1 MTTLQPSAII
11 EYLQDN
17 CPVLGWILDV
27 QSSRSRILNIHQ
39 REVKLNS
46 NRIMPWIG
54 PVYHSGYSRQEI
66 LDLLHRHESARSELT
81 EEIDPLEIWEMAQGE
96 MQTASPDW
104 FAGLFWDDPQIDQVS
119 ALGRKLL
126 RSKTHFKFNPPFFE
140 IYPLEKVEKLLEDQ
154 RINEERERLAA
165 HGQTLLRALWEKH
178 SHGRTFDC
186 ETPPD
191 IQDKIREL
199 LLAVVADPEAGEY
212 DPLWKKL
219 TTSLPPDPHLALLLA
234 QAWEIL
240 PPHYNFLL
248 DRAEYEWGDTWA
260 EAFASEIQ
268 AVKTKVTD
276 THQPAQPSEYVSI
289 DDSST
294 RDVDDAFCLEV
305 RQDEYH
311 LSLALACPPWCWP
324 FDSELDRA
332 VCQRA
337 TSLYLPEGSSHMLP
351 LSLSTD
357 FYSLLQ
363 GHDRPACL
371 WHVRLDPNGQ
381 VIEYQP
387 AFAWI
392 NVSRNTTYEAVEQNL
407 SQPDPLL
414 VYTTAL
420 ELAQKLRANRI
431 AAGAVITEQPDP
443 KICLSGEGEATEVQ
457 LDPGPSY
464 PQAQIIVS
472 ELMVLTNTLAAKWA
486 LEHDIPLIF
495 RTQNIT
501 LPQENAGVWDQ
512 APDIYRLIKSMG
524 PSLMQTTAKKHAT
537 LGVEAYAPLTSPLRR
552 YIDFMNMA
560 QIISFLEHG
569 QAVWEKDELQRRLVS
584 LNARLDVVSKVQ
596 RMRPRYWKFLFF
608 RQQAKKQQF
617 DAILV
622 EADARMVTVSLF
634 QEQLFLRAPRTLFGE
649 KLFCGQQ
656 FRLRLGKV
664 DPLNGE
670 ITVLEAMEL

>member
-1 MTTLQPSAII
+1 M
-11 EYLQDN
+11 
-17 CPVLGWILDV
+17 
-27 QSSRSRILNIHQ
+27 
-39 REVKLNS
+39 
-46 NRIMPWIG
+46 
-54 PVYHSGYSRQEI
+54 
-66 LDLLHRHESARSELT
+66 
-81 EEIDPLEIWEMAQGE
+81 
-96 MQTASPDW
+96 
-104 FAGLFWDDPQIDQVS
+104 
-119 ALGRKLL
+119 
-126 RSKTHFKFNPPFFE
+126 
-140 IYPLEKVEKLLEDQ
+140 
-154 RINEERERLAA
+154 
-165 HGQTLLRALWEKH
+165 
-178 SHGRTFDC
+178 
-186 ETPPD
+186 
-191 IQDKIREL
+191 
-199 LLAVVADPEAGEY
+199 
-212 DPLWKKL
+212 
-219 TTSLPPDPHLALLLA
+219 
-234 QAWEIL
+234 
-240 PPHYNFLL
+240 
-248 DRAEYEWGDTWA
+248 
-260 EAFASEIQ
+260 
-268 AVKTKVTD
+268 
-276 THQPAQPSEYVSI
+276 
-289 DDSST
+289 
-294 RDVDDAFCLEV
+294 
-305 RQDEYH
+305 
-311 LSLALACPPWCWP
+311 
-324 FDSELDRA
+324 
-332 VCQRA
+332 
-337 TSLYLPEGSSHMLP
+337 
-351 LSLSTD
+351 
-357 FYSLLQ
+357 
-363 GHDRPACL
+363 
-371 WHVRLDPNGQ
+371 
-381 VIEYQP
+381 
-387 AFAWI
+387 
-392 NVSRNTTYEAVEQNL
+392 
-407 SQPDPLL
+407 
-414 VYTTAL
+414 
-420 ELAQKLRANRI
+420 
-431 AAGAVITEQPDP
+431 
-443 KICLSGEGEATEVQ
+443 Q

-472 ELMVLTNTLAAKWA
+472 ELMVLTNTLAAKWV